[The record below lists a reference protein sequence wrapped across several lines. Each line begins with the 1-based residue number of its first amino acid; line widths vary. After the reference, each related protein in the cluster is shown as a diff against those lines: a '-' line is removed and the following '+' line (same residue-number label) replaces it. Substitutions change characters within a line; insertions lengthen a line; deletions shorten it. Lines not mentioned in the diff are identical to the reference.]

1 MSDTLYAELSFGSKT
16 LRLNGAGGPS
26 ADGLCIEAGGVEGW
40 YSTPDAK
47 VSSTEMETGDGAHAV
62 QEQDI
67 LYSARTVTLHWVAV
81 GASRP
86 EAVEAN
92 ARLLSTAH
100 SNVRLRLVDASSDTY
115 CVGYTAVSSDA
126 KYMRGGMTGTLTL
139 VCPDPRRLSTSARRV
154 QLMPTVGDMGAGLD
168 YGSGGKGLAY
178 PVGYGKVAS
187 DARNVATVENRG
199 TSRAYPVI
207 TVNGSFP
214 NGVRID
220 CGQLSLAYSQ
230 PVGAVPL
237 VLDCRTRTANVGGT
251 DMTRHLTSRGFP
263 TVPAGGSATLSLQSA
278 GSGWVTVECRD
289 TYV

>member
-1 MSDTLYAELSFGSKT
+1 MSETLYAELSFGSKT

-40 YSTPDAK
+40 YSTPDPK

-67 LYSARTVTLHWVAV
+67 LYSARTVTLHWIAV
-81 GASRP
+81 GWSRP

-92 ARLLSTAH
+92 ARLLSAAH
-100 SNVRLRLVDASSDTY
+100 SNVRMRIVDASSDTY
-115 CVGYTAVSSDA
+115 CTGYAAVSADA
-126 KYMRGGMTGTLTL
+126 KYMRSGMTGTITL
-139 VCPDPRRLSTSARRV
+139 VCPDPRRLSTSVRRV
-154 QLMPTVGDMGAGLD
+154 QLMPTVGDAGAGLS
-168 YGSGGKGLAY
+168 YGDGGKGLAY
-178 PVGYGKVAS
+178 PVGYGKAAN

-199 TSRAYPVI
+199 TSTAYPVI

-230 PVGAVPL
+230 PVGSVPL
-237 VLDCRTRTANVGGT
+237 VLDCRTRTASIGGT
-251 DMTRHLTSRGFP
+251 DVTRSVTSRGFP
-263 TVPAGGSATLSLQSA
+263 TVPAGGSITLSLQSA
-278 GSGWVTVECRD
+278 GSGWVTVGCRD
-289 TYV
+289 TYI

>member
-1 MSDTLYAELSFGSKT
+1 MSASLRAELS
-16 LRLNGAGGPS
+16 AGGRTATLGGTS
-26 ADGLCIEAGGVEGW
+26 FSRDGLLVTEDGMDGW

-62 QEQDI
+62 RASDV
-67 LYSARTVTLHWVAV
+67 LYSARTVTVNWAAS
-81 GASRP
+81 GASR
-86 EAVEAN
+86 ADVIAAAN
-92 ARLLSTAH
+92 RLLALAHQIVRVRVADST
-100 SNVRLRLVDASSDTY
+100 SDTF
-115 CVGYTAVSSDA
+115 CEGYAQVESEPEW
-126 KYMRGGMTGTLTL
+126 REELMTGTLTL
-139 VCPDPRRLSTSARRV
+139 VCPDPRRLSTSVRRV

-178 PVGYGKVAS
+178 PVGYGKVAT

-199 TSRAYPVI
+199 TSTAYPVI

-251 DMTRHLTSRGFP
+251 DVTRHLTSRGFP

-289 TYV
+289 TYI